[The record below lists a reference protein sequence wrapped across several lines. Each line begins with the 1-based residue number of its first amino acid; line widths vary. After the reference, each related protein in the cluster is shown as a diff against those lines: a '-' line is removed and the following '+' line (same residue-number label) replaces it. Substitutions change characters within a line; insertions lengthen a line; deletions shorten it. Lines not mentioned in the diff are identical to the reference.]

1 MDEAIR
7 KALKV
12 AGKAARQKMAHDPNS
27 CVLMAACGMAPCA
40 CANATASAAIAAF
53 LEAIPVE
60 MLDTVPDVGYM
71 DAVACRNAWLA
82 AVRRAAGGG

>member
-1 MDEAIR
+1 MDDAIR
-7 KALKV
+7 KALEV
-12 AGKAARQKMAHDPNS
+12 AAQGLEGSAAASQWLAEPEE
-27 CVLMAACGMAPCA
+27 LAA
-40 CANATASAAIAAF
+40 AAIAAF
-53 LEAIPVE
+53 LEALPNE

>member
-1 MDEAIR
+1 MDDAIKRALEVAAEATC
-7 KALKV
+7 KARNY
-12 AGKAARQKMAHDPNS
+12 G
-27 CVLMAACGMAPCA
+27 CGGECSQCRVSSA
-40 CANATASAAIAAF
+40 AAIAAF
-53 LEAIPVE
+53 LEALPNE